1 MIETDDLINEL
12 KVLMSYGFRLIKGY
26 GLVREHVP
34 TWLQNS
40 KTVVTSLIMF
50 ESQNKM
56 ECIFEQVWSA
66 LLPGMPLQAL
76 INCISRM
83 ARTKLFEC
91 TLEIPDEDIGVVV
104 SRLADVEALRTS
116 K

>member
-1 MIETDDLINEL
+1 MC
-12 KVLMSYGFRLIKGY
+12 SGFRLIEGY

-40 KTVVTSLIMF
+40 KTVVTCTSLIMF

-91 TLEIPDEDIGVVV
+91 TLEIPDEDIGTVV